1 MRGRQRTRH
10 LEADVDDVA
19 DRQPALLQAM
29 AQRLTLDELGHH
41 VRTAIQLAEI
51 VDDHDVRVVQA
62 RRSPRFLMKPAQPVA
77 VSGDLR

>member
-1 MRGRQRTRH
+1 MHEAAGMRGRQRTRH

-19 DRQPALLQAM
+19 DRQPALLQSM
-29 AQRLTLDELGHH
+29 AQCLTLDELGHH

-62 RRSPRFLMKPAQPVA
+62 RRGPRFLMKP
-77 VSGDLR
+77 S